1 MRKVIISQRSVYYKY
16 AEVEV
21 EIPEGVECN
30 NIQEHLIENEHLY
43 QDEIDKAI
51 DKSEYEFGFGIDECS
66 GMNEQDS
73 ESEWRFDVVGENYGG
88 HL

>member
-30 NIQEHLIENEHLY
+30 SIQEHLIENEHLY

-51 DKSEYEFGFGIDECS
+51 DKSEYEFGFGIDEHG

>member
-1 MRKVIISQRSVYYKY
+1 MKVIISNRSVYYKY
-16 AEVEV
+16 AEVEI

-51 DKSEYEFGFGIDECS
+51 GKSEYEFGFGLDECS
-66 GMNEQDS
+66 SMNEQDS
-73 ESEWRFDVVGENYGG
+73 ESEWRFDVVGEKYGG

>member
-1 MRKVIISQRSVYYKY
+1 MRKVIISQRCVFYKY
-16 AEVEV
+16 AEVEIK
-21 EIPEGVECN
+21 IPDGIECD

-43 QDEIDKAI
+43 QDKLDEALEESDF
-51 DKSEYEFGFGIDECS
+51 EFGFGLDEYS

-73 ESEWRFDVVGENYGG
+73 DNEWRFDVVDENYGG

>member
-21 EIPEGVECN
+21 EIPEGLECN
-30 NIQEHLIENEHLY
+30 SIQEHLIENEHLY
-43 QDEIDKAI
+43 QDKIDKAI
-51 DKSEYEFGFGIDECS
+51 DKSEYEFGFGIDDS
-66 GMNEQDS
+66 GMNEKDS

>member
-21 EIPEGVECN
+21 EIPEGLDCN

-43 QDEIDKAI
+43 QNKIDKAI
-51 DKSEYEFGFGIDECS
+51 DKSEYKFGFGIDEFS